1 MMKKYVLSLCALL
14 AMAGSTRADDA
25 FSVDDVSL
33 PVNAEA
39 GLTVRFSLD
48 EGSTCSGYTFWLQL
62 PEEVEAVTNASGNI
76 DYTLGDS
83 YDAAPVFTPNMDGGY
98 LKVACLNANS
108 DPLNKQQGT
117 LVTFRLRL
125 KEGQTVS
132 VGDVLSGK
140 LLKGVISAENG
151 SIHDV
156 ADDDFTITIAEAA
169 DLRTLLDETSTT
181 VPTAAEGVDVR
192 VKRTIKAGEWSTI
205 CLPFAM
211 TAEQVKAAFGEDV
224 ELGDFNGTESEIDDA
239 DKVVGITARFGD
251 VTAIEANHPYI
262 IKVSKAISEFTVDG
276 VDVTPEEDEAYIEFD
291 NGKSGSR
298 RVVYSG
304 FYGTYHADTV
314 LDEFTLFLSD
324 NKFWYSTGLTRMKA
338 FRAYFAFLDVL
349 TEVEEAGAPVYISFG
364 GDTTRLDLMNIDGED
379 SNYYDLN
386 GRVVKTPQ
394 HGVYIKNGKKVIVK

>member
-1 MMKKYVLSLCALL
+1 MMKKYVLSLCVLL

-62 PEEVEAVTNASGNI
+62 PEEVEAVTSANGNI

-181 VPTAAEGVDVR
+181 VPAAAEGVDVR
-192 VKRTIKAGEWSTI
+192 VKRTIKANEWSTI

-211 TAEQVKAAFGEDV
+211 TAEQVKAAFGDDV
-224 ELGDFNGTESEIDDA
+224 ELADFTSWTPEEDDEGA
-239 DKVVGITARFGD
+239 IVSITVGFTD
-251 VTAIEANHPYI
+251 VAEIEANHPYI
-262 IKVSKAISEFTVDG
+262 IKVSSAISEFTVDG
-276 VDVTPEEDEAYIEFD
+276 VDIDPEEEPVVQV
-291 NGKSGSR
+291 GRKSSERGWM
-298 RVVYSG
+298 
-304 FYGTYHADTV
+304 YGTYIVTKV
-314 LDEFTLFLSD
+314 PEENLFLSE
-324 NKFWYSTGLTRMKA
+324 NKFWYSTGNTTTKA
-338 FRAYFAFLDVL
+338 FRGYFMFRDVL
-349 TEVEEAGAPVYISFG
+349 DAYYDETSAPIYISIG
-364 GDTTRLDLMNIDGED
+364 GETTRLDQLNIDGED

-394 HGVYIKNGKKVIVK
+394 KGVYIRNGKTVIVK

>member
-62 PEEVEAVTNASGNI
+62 PEEVEAVTSTSGNI
-76 DYTLGDS
+76 DYALGDS

-224 ELGDFNGTESEIDDA
+224 ELGDFKSWTPEKDDEGA
-239 DKVVGITARFGD
+239 IVGITVGFTDA
-251 VTAIEANHPYI
+251 TEIEANHPYI
-262 IKVSKAISEFTVDG
+262 IKVSAAVSEFTVDG
-276 VDVTPEEDEAYIEFD
+276 VDIEPEEEPYVRV
-291 NGKSGSR
+291 GKKASERGWM
-298 RVVYSG
+298 
-304 FYGTYHADTV
+304 YGTYAVTKV
-314 LDEFTLFLSD
+314 PEENLFLSG
-324 NKFWYSTGLTRMKA
+324 NKFWYSTGLTTIKA
-338 FRAYFAFLDVL
+338 FRGWFAFYDVL
-349 TEVEEAGAPVYISFG
+349 DAYYDETEAPVFITFG
-364 GDTTRLDLMNIDGED
+364 GETTAVNDELRMKSEASSDVYYTLD
-379 SNYYDLN
+379 
-386 GRVVKTPQ
+386 GRAVKTPQ
-394 HGVYIKNGKKVIVK
+394 RGVYIKNGKKVIVK

>member
-1 MMKKYVLSLCALL
+1 ML
-14 AMAGSTRADDA
+14 AIAGSTRADDA
-25 FSVDDVSL
+25 FIVDDVSL

-62 PEEVEAVTNASGNI
+62 PEEVEAVTSASGNI

-83 YDAAPVFTPNMDGGY
+83 YDATPVFTPNMDGGY

-181 VPTAAEGVDVR
+181 VPAAAEGVDVR

-205 CLPFAM
+205 CLPFSM
-211 TAEQVKAAFGEDV
+211 TEAQVKAAFGEDV
-224 ELGDFNGTESEIDDA
+224 KLGDFTSWTPEEDDEGA
-239 DKVVGITARFGD
+239 IVGITVGFTDA
-251 VTAIEANHPYI
+251 TEIEANHPYI
-262 IKVSKAISEFTVDG
+262 IKVSAAVSEFTVDG
-276 VDVTPEEDEAYIEFD
+276 VDIEPEEEPYVRV
-291 NGKSGSR
+291 GKKNSERGWM
-298 RVVYSG
+298 
-304 FYGTYHADTV
+304 YGTYAVTKV
-314 LDEFTLFLSD
+314 PEENLFLSG
-324 NKFWYSTGLTRMKA
+324 NKFWYSTGKTTIKA
-338 FRAYFAFLDVL
+338 FRGWFAFYDVL
-349 TEVEEAGAPVYISFG
+349 DAYYDESEAPVFITFG
-364 GDTTRLDLMNIDGED
+364 GETTAVNDELRMKSEASSDVYYTLD
-379 SNYYDLN
+379 
-386 GRVVKTPQ
+386 GRAVKTPQ
-394 HGVYIKNGKKVIVK
+394 RGVYIKNGKKVIVK

>member
-1 MMKKYVLSLCALL
+1 MKKYVLSLCALL

-25 FSVDDVSL
+25 FIVDDVSL

-76 DYTLGDS
+76 DYSLGDS

-181 VPTAAEGVDVR
+181 VPAAATGVDVR

-211 TAEQVKAAFGEDV
+211 TAEQVKAAFGDDV
-224 ELGDFNGTESEIDDA
+224 ELGDFKGYEVTEDDGG
-239 DKVVGITARFGD
+239 DIVGINVKFDD

-262 IKVSKAISEFTVDG
+262 IKVSTAVSEFTVDG
-276 VDVTPEEDEAYIEFD
+276 VDVEPEEEPMVNLGTNRKPKAI
-291 NGKSGSR
+291 
-298 RVVYSG
+298 V
-304 FYGTYHADTV
+304 GTYVAETEV
-314 LDEFTLFLSD
+314 PELCLFLSD
-324 NKFWYSTGLTRMKA
+324 NKFWYSTGATKMKA
-338 FRAYFAFLDVL
+338 YRAYFDFNDVL
-349 TEVEEAGAPVYISFG
+349 TDVEDVYGAPVFISFG
-364 GDTTRLDLMNIDGED
+364 DETTRLDQLNIDGED

-394 HGVYIKNGKKVIVK
+394 KGVFIRNGKKVVIK